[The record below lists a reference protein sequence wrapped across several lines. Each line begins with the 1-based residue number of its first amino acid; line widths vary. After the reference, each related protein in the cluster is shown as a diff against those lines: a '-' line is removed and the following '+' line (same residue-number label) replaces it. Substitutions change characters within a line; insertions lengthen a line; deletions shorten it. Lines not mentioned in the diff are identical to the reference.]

1 MLKRPDLAQ
10 LGLLVGLG
18 FLARAPTTSPTRHPP
33 GTALLVQR
41 MGDGSV
47 LFFGMMLLANLVAV
61 GTNPHTLF
69 GQRDE

>member
-1 MLKRPDLAQ
+1 
-10 LGLLVGLG
+10 
-18 FLARAPTTSPTRHPP
+18 
-33 GTALLVQR
+33 

-69 GQRDE
+69 GQRDG